1 MALTNSVLAE
11 KIWLDAGNDYQQRIP
26 NPTVNSLR
34 RHGVRSSSPETTRT

>member
-26 NPTVNSLR
+26 NPTVNSLEATWR
-34 RHGVRSSSPETTRT
+34 AERCR